1 MCYLFISE
9 SYYNKCRI
17 KDRRTQM
24 DWGKVFGNLLTL
36 TVALTAIIIMIAL
49 AVHAVRNITRN
60 LNETKKKNDKDL

>member
-1 MCYLFISE
+1 
-9 SYYNKCRI
+9 
-17 KDRRTQM
+17 M

-60 LNETKKKNDKDL
+60 LNETKKDVGMKDL

>member
-1 MCYLFISE
+1 MCYLFTLE
-9 SYYNKCRI
+9 SYYNLSRI

-60 LNETKKKNDKDL
+60 LNEVKRKNDKDL

>member
-1 MCYLFISE
+1 MCYLFTLE
-9 SYYNKCRI
+9 SYYNLSRI

-60 LNETKKKNDKDL
+60 LNETKKRNDKDL